1 MHKQL
6 IDTYSHFGRKTSIN
20 LFKYGR
26 NEFTVQKL
34 VQGRVVNHSQYNN
47 EEAAYV
53 KFEDLIHEDC
63 LKD

>member
-1 MHKQL
+1 MQEQI
-6 IDTYSHFGRKTSIN
+6 IDTYSHYGRKTSITLIKN
-20 LFKYGR
+20 GNKAY
-26 NEFTVQKL
+26 TVQKI

-63 LKD
+63 LQD